1 MSRVKWLLML
11 VPVGHVLLWTGYGFW
26 SGEPAGTAMSIIFGI
41 AMAVM
46 IYILV
51 PTVRDVGPT
60 APVDQAW
67 AEHTGAPAPAVPP
80 EERDH

>member
-1 MSRVKWLLML
+1 MNRVKWLLMI
-11 VPVGHVLLWTGYGFW
+11 VPVGHVLLWTGYWFW
-26 SGEPAGTAMSIIFGI
+26 SGEPAGTAMAIIFGI

-60 APVDQAW
+60 APVDPAW
-67 AEHTGAPAPAVPP
+67 AEHTGAAPPAPP
-80 EERDH
+80 EDREH